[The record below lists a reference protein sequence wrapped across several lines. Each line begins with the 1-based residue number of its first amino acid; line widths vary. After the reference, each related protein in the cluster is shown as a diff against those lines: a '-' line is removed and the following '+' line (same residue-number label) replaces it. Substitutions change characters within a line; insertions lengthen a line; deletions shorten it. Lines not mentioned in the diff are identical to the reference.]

1 MSKTSVSANNVLSTA
16 VRLLCLTAVVIML
29 FISVHVYGA
38 SIKGLAILAA
48 FALVYV
54 QLPGL
59 LLLRA
64 AGLRPKYL
72 SATLMLGF
80 FSGWIINLVL
90 YFLADWLHTEILL
103 SLVCPLLA
111 IVYLCCVIRDERKGL
126 PVRKIRLNRIPVLL
140 CVFLMLILFYCIIN
154 TQYVYMSPE
163 LSKATYMN
171 PDKAYHMGL
180 INSLSHDYPLESP
193 WIKGVT
199 INYHIFS
206 EMLMSIPVRLFGL
219 SADLLTLSFGPFLT
233 AYTFG
238 LSLYSFFR
246 EMSARPKRAGIYCM
260 IVLLS
265 NLYITRNTTSS
276 LAFKFILINDNS
288 AGYGMAAALMSI
300 VLFKMWYDAFT
311 SRASNRYSLLVLLT
325 MFIMLTAGIKGP
337 MGAVTVVGIWG
348 TMVLGIILR
357 KVSFK
362 TLPSLLAVTAG
373 FILVYVTVLG
383 SKGQSNASGNSV
395 IEFATITDIAYWKK
409 PLIELLKSYSIPES
423 ARLAIVLLVFVA
435 FFLTAFF
442 IPFCI
447 GYIRELILVLF
458 GRKAYEPAKVLVY
471 AEFLVGFIAMFL
483 LNYSGHSQVYFG
495 LVSAFLAPIIAFW
508 LIEDLEEKA
517 PASRLARYS
526 LRIIVGLSAVVLIM
540 TSYSLIQF
548 YDIHIKEAAKHADPA
563 LTYNDEYLSISHDE
577 YEAMQW
583 IEENT
588 ESDALLATDRYYS
601 VAPEDYS
608 YRDRWANRFFL
619 YAVYS
624 NRFSYISGSGYNLP
638 RADWPV
644 RQEMIE
650 TNNLLYDEEYED
662 RGDLARDLDI
672 DYVVVSKRF
681 TDIPDLTNDD
691 YELCY
696 SNDDIDIY
704 RIDEQ

>member
-1 MSKTSVSANNVLSTA
+1 MGKTTVTANTVLSTA

-29 FISVHVYGA
+29 YISVHVYGA
-38 SIKGLAILAA
+38 SVSGLAILAA

-64 AGLRPKYL
+64 AGIRPKYL
-72 SATLMLGF
+72 STTLMLGF
-80 FSGWIINLVL
+80 FSGWIIDLIL
-90 YFLADWLHTEILL
+90 YFIADWLRAEMILYA
-103 SLVCPLLA
+103 VCPLLS
-111 IVYLCCVIRDERKGL
+111 ILYLFCFIRDERKGL
-126 PVRKIRLNRIPVLL
+126 SVRKIRVNRIPVLL
-140 CVFLMLILFYCIIN
+140 CVFLVLILLYCIIN
-154 TQYVYMSPE
+154 TQYMYISPE
-163 LSKATYMN
+163 LSESTYMN

-206 EMLMSIPVRLFGL
+206 EILMSIPVRLFGL

-246 EMSARPKRAGIYCM
+246 EMSGRPDRAGIYCI

-288 AGYGMAAALMSI
+288 AGYGMAAALMTI
-300 VLFKMWYDAFT
+300 VLFRMWYDAFV
-311 SRASNRYSLLVLLT
+311 SKASNRHILLALLT
-325 MFIMLTAGIKGP
+325 LFVMLTAGIKGP
-337 MGAVTVVGIWG
+337 MGAVAVAGMWG
-348 TMVLGIILR
+348 TMILGIILR

-362 TLPSLLAVTAG
+362 TLPSLLAVSAG

-395 IEFATITDIAYWKK
+395 IEFATITDIAFWKK

-458 GRKAYEPAKVLVY
+458 GRKPYEPAKVLVY
-471 AEFLVGFIAMFL
+471 AEFLIGFIAMFL

-517 PASRLARYS
+517 PVSKLARYS
-526 LRIIVGLSAVVLIM
+526 LRAIVCLSAVILVM
-540 TSYSLIQF
+540 TSYSLIQY
-548 YDIHIKEAAKHADPA
+548 YDDHFKEAAIHADPA
-563 LTYNDEYLSISHDE
+563 TVYDDEYLSITHDE

-588 ESDALLATDRYYS
+588 ENDALLAIDRYYS

-650 TNNLLYDEEYED
+650 TNNLLYEEDYEE
-662 RGDLARDLDI
+662 RGELARELDI

-681 TDIPDLTNDD
+681 TGDPDLENDD

-696 SNDDIDIY
+696 SNDDVDIY